1 LSPWL
6 SDTLLRAQ
14 SDDRLVALARGGHE
28 RAFAAIAERYRR
40 ELLAFARRLVPD
52 QRAEDVVQQSLL
64 AAWRALDE
72 GAEVRHLS
80 GWLYRIVR
88 NTAARMLAGAPPEES
103 LSDRL
108 VASELVESEAERR
121 AQLRATLAGVAALP
135 ERQRRALV
143 GTAVEGRSRVEV
155 AASLGLSEGAV
166 RQLVHRARTTL
177 RAAVSAITPAPLAH
191 WAAQAGPARPP
202 TGTAER
208 VAELAAGAAGSASA
222 AGIVLKAGAVIA
234 VTGVVAAG
242 VAGGGAPT
250 SRHRDGTGSRARA
263 TGARVAGAGVAA
275 AGARLAA
282 RLTPAGA
289 GSSPQ
294 PRSARSLGGE
304 PSSGR
309 PPASGPSSGER
320 PGRAGPRHPD
330 HGAGDSGGRPLDGGR
345 GRGEEAPPRTGPGR
359 TPGGD
364 DGHGSR
370 GGGTTGAQ
378 PGGDDSQ
385 PHGGGGDPAAGG
397 GEPEGEPPGNGG
409 GTSGSGG
416 DSGEARSAEHPP
428 PAPSHPADGPAPPD
442 RPR

>member
-14 SDDRLVALARGGHE
+14 SDDRLVALAREGHE

-40 ELLAFARRLVPD
+40 RLLAFAGRLVPD

-64 AAWRALDE
+64 AAWRSLDE

-88 NTAARMLAGAPPEES
+88 NTAARTLAGAPAEEA

-108 VASELVESEAERR
+108 VAYELVESEAERR

-143 GTAVEGRSRVEV
+143 GTAVEGRSCVEV

-166 RQLVHRARTTL
+166 RQLVHRARATL
-177 RAAVSAITPAPLAH
+177 RGAASAITPAPLAQ

-222 AGIVLKAGAVIA
+222 AGIALKAGTVIA
-234 VTGVVAAG
+234 VTGAVAAG
-242 VAGGGAPT
+242 IAGGGAPA
-250 SRHRDGTGSRARA
+250 SRNRDGTGVRGRP
-263 TGARVAGAGVAA
+263 TGAPLAGPGVAA
-275 AGARLAA
+275 ADVQLAA

-289 GSSPQ
+289 GSSPR
-294 PRSARSLGGE
+294 PRSLRPLGAE

-309 PPASGPSSGER
+309 QVISGPSAGER

-330 HGAGDSGGRPLDGGR
+330 HGAGDSGGRPLGGGR
-345 GRGEEAPPRTGPGR
+345 GRGEEAPPRPGPGR

-364 DGHGSR
+364 EGHGSR
-370 GGGTTGAQ
+370 GGGATGAQ

-385 PHGGGGDPAAGG
+385 PHGGGGDAAGG
-397 GEPEGEPPGNGG
+397 GEPEGEPAGSGG
-409 GTSGSGG
+409 GTSGSSG
-416 DSGEARSAEHPP
+416 DPGEARSAERPP
-428 PAPSHPADGPAPPD
+428 PAPSHPADGPAPSDP
-442 RPR
+442 PR